1 MVSIQNQDQYVFIHD
16 AILEQIMCGD
26 TEIDTGNFRV
36 KVNNMYKVAAGN
48 GTNGF
53 VQQFQVHIV

>member
-1 MVSIQNQDQYVFIHD
+1 
-16 AILEQIMCGD
+16 MCGD
-26 TEIDTGNFRV
+26 TEIDAGNFRV

-53 VQQFQVHIV
+53 VQQFQVGTTLISFVHIIVKNMRVSST

>member
-1 MVSIQNQDQYVFIHD
+1 
-16 AILEQIMCGD
+16 MCGD
-26 TEIDTGNFRV
+26 TEIDAGNFRV